1 MFKFLLFMYF
11 QVSDFYHL
19 WGKDHCQLRRFQDGE
34 TYETVS
40 LKNPSG
46 ILYVILTKLNHL
58 FKLHFPRIIVKFHHF
73 NEDFR
78 TRAVQSHEK
87 LIEMR
92 RIVDEFCHQ
101 IRELS
106 GFGTEMPLRK
116 IEAVSPCLYKG
127 DLKQNYHVVK
137 LNESA
142 SMNKIVINKN
152 ENLHLKEKSNMVP
165 SKLNALNVE
174 LEITQKAAMSDNM
187 FARLKMAYAIKLRY
201 ALWFM
206 ND

>member
-1 MFKFLLFMYF
+1 MKISDF
-11 QVSDFYHL
+11 QVQSYSFSSFVVNYH
-19 WGKDHCQLRRFQDGE
+19 CIYF
-34 TYETVS
+34 S
-40 LKNPSG
+40 A
-46 ILYVILTKLNHL
+46 
-58 FKLHFPRIIVKFHHF
+58 FK
-73 NEDFR
+73 
-78 TRAVQSHEK
+78 SHEK
-87 LIEMR
+87 LVEKR
-92 RIVDEFCHQ
+92 KFVEEFCTQ
-101 IRELS
+101 IRDLC

-152 ENLHLKEKSNMVP
+152 DNLHLKEKSNMVP

-187 FARLKMAYAIKLRY
+187 FARLNMAYAIKLRY